1 MMKRVVVI
9 VFTVLNI
16 LLLTGCIVCAV
27 LTYRNNKIINSTE
40 LNFTY
45 REEEKDVYLTLS
57 DGQEIAL
64 QFGDES
70 VKIVCSYE
78 HGTAEN
84 IFQTVQFVRFYA
96 QGKGYEIEREVT
108 EMYGEIRLHNILY
121 NLGYKREQT
130 GDCDLDYIADRRWYV
145 NAASKLIGWIGM

>member
-1 MMKRVVVI
+1 MLI
-9 VFTVLNI
+9 VLNV

-27 LTYRNNKIINSTE
+27 LACRNNKIINSIG

-45 REEEKDVYLTLS
+45 REEGKDVYLTLS
-57 DGQEIAL
+57 DGQEIVL

-70 VKIVCSYE
+70 VKMVCSYE
-78 HGTAEN
+78 HGTVDE
-84 IFQTVQFVRFYA
+84 IFQTVQFVRLYA
-96 QGKGYEIEREVT
+96 IGKGYEIEREVT

-145 NAASKLIGWIGM
+145 NAASKLIGWMGL

>member
-1 MMKRVVVI
+1 MKRVVVI
-9 VFTVLNI
+9 ALIILNVLLFI
-16 LLLTGCIVCAV
+16 GGIVCAV

-45 REEEKDVYLTLS
+45 GEEEKGVYLMLS

-78 HGTAEN
+78 RGTAKD
-84 IFQTVQFVRFYA
+84 IFQTVQFVRYYA
-96 QGKGYEIEREVT
+96 TGKGYEIERDVT
-108 EMYGEIRLHNILY
+108 EMYGEVRLHNILY
-121 NLGYKREQT
+121 NFGYKRERT

-145 NAASKLIGWIGM
+145 NVLSKAIGWFGL